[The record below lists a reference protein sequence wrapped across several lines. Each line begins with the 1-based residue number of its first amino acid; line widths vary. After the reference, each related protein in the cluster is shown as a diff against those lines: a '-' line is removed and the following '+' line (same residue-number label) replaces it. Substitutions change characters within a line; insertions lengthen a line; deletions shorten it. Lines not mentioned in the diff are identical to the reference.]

1 MDDADKNGQD
11 RGERDAGN
19 PAASVG
25 AQRVRDHRARRRA
38 AELVE
43 VKAWVRAA
51 DVGRAHAAL
60 RPLTDEAG
68 RDLARHAR
76 QGRTNQVAV
85 TVRFPRTPPH
95 VFREGVLRRTWGL
108 AWDGAHGCWHG
119 AAESEAAADELCRVV
134 APHGGVVEAGS

>member
-1 MDDADKNGQD
+1 MDKNGQD
-11 RGERDAGN
+11 G
-19 PAASVG
+19 AASIG
-25 AQRVRDHRARRRA
+25 AQRVRDHRTRRRA
-38 AELVE
+38 AGLVE
-43 VKAWVRAA
+43 VKTWVRAA
-51 DVGRAHAAL
+51 DVDRAHAAL

-95 VFREGVLRRTWGL
+95 AFREGVLRRTWGL

-119 AAESEAAADELCRVV
+119 ATESEATADELRRAV
-134 APHGGVVEAGS
+134 APHGGVVEVGS